1 MEAAPAAG
9 ASAAVITGSEALRAL
24 REGDAERWEAATA
37 KLPKPPPERT
47 GFVKWLG
54 YQTNIKNSLTY
65 KKLVRV
71 CACVCV
77 RRGPAPARV
86 CACLC
91 ARARTC
97 LFLCARAPRAP
108 ARTHNAHALVRAPM
122 RRPAP
127 R

>member
-71 CACVCV
+71 CACVCF

-86 CACLC
+86 SV
-91 ARARTC
+91 
-97 LFLCARAPRAP
+97 P
-108 ARTHNAHALVRAPM
+108 V
-122 RRPAP
+122 
-127 R
+127 